1 MSNRSNRLRGTLC
14 PVGRRLKQEKVTGKK
29 AGEAAGKS
37 TRDELKCQWETSR
50 ALQYITGDMELEV
63 GKIGG
68 LIWEHSFKGGF
79 DECGNICW
87 FSIL

>member
-1 MSNRSNRLRGTLC
+1 MSNRTDRLCGTLW
-14 PVGRRLKQEKVTGKK
+14 PVGRGVKQEKVTGKQ

-50 ALQYITGDMELEV
+50 APQYITGDTELEV
-63 GKIGG
+63 GKTGG